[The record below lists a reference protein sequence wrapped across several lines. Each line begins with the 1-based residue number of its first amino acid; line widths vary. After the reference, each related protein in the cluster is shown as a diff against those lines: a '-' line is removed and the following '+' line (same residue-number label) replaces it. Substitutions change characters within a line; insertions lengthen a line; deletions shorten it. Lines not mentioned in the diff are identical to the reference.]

1 MLICLSRWVFIGF
14 SFFIQRRRVVAADV
28 MAKTASVEGSCN
40 YRSSHVHAPARS
52 GRLGRWLRMS
62 ETSKGGVRGVLK
74 NTRMRV
80 GGVSCSGG
88 CSPRRIRARTAAA
101 GRSSGEQFRQPGGV
115 SWRESRGEWKRRSR
129 ALYRAKNGRRQRL
142 NSPAIA
148 RRKSSLSRAPF
159 PAGGRRRRE
168 LSGDVTRDPPVI
180 ETKGKKR
187 VWARGGGL
195 LGFCWAAVACA
206 RAEEKERGCWARPI
220 SIFLSS
226 GSFSFSLISKKQHQN
241 NIQTQMFSK

>member
-1 MLICLSRWVFIGF
+1 MARWRHRLPERWWRGAPDDL
-14 SFFIQRRRVVAADV
+14 QAPRGLLRRRVIAADA

-40 YRSSHVHAPARS
+40 CRSSHVRAPARS
-52 GRLGRWLRMS
+52 GKLGRWLRMS
-62 ETSKGGVRGVLK
+62 ETSKEGVRGVRK

-101 GRSSGEQFRQPGGV
+101 GRSSGEQFHRPGGV

-142 NSPAIA
+142 NSPAIT

-168 LSGDVTRDPPVI
+168 VSGDVTWDPPII
-180 ETKGKKR
+180 ETKGKKKSGR
-187 VWARGGGL
+187 VGEA
-195 LGFCWAAVACA
+195 CWASAGPPWFARVRRKRKGVA
-206 RAEEKERGCWARPI
+206 GLGL
-220 SIFLSS
+220 FLFFCPAAFFLFPWSA
-226 GSFSFSLISKKQHQN
+226 KTTPK
-241 NIQTQMFSK
+241 